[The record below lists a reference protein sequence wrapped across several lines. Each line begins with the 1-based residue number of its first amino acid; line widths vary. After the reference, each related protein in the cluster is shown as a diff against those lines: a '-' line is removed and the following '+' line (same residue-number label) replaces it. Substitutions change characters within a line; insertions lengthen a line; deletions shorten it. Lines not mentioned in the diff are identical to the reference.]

1 MTNYNIEIREFNGVD
16 YDVLYPVTTIQ
27 NVTGLQTELNKK
39 ASRKAFTTTLEPS
52 NWTGDGSTTPFTQQI
67 NVSDI
72 TSTNDVF
79 INIIPSSIY
88 ATAVN
93 QYNQFQYISY
103 VTALN
108 GAIKFTCLSVKP
120 TIQLSVR
127 VLCFS

>member
-1 MTNYNIEIREFNGVD
+1 MTNYNIEIREFNGTD
-16 YDVLYPVTTIQ
+16 YDILYPVTTIQ
-27 NVTGLQTELNKK
+27 NVSGLQTALNNK
-39 ASRKAFTTTLEPS
+39 ASMSAFTVTLEPV

-67 NVSDI
+67 TASGI
-72 TSTNDVF
+72 ISTNNIV
-79 INIIPSSIY
+79 INIVPSTTY

-120 TIQLSVR
+120 TIQLTVK